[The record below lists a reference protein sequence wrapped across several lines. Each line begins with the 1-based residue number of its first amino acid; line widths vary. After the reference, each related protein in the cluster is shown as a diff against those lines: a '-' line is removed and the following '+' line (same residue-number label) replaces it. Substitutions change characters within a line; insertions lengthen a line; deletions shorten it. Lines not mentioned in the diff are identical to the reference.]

1 MKKMGMAWLRDGEG
15 VACREVCWHG
25 EEMMKLMKMME
36 LVDDEGY
43 EREQDAME
51 VY

>member
-1 MKKMGMAWLRDGEG
+1 MGMAWLRDGEG
-15 VACREVCWHG
+15 VACREVCWRG

-43 EREQDAME
+43 EREQDAVE